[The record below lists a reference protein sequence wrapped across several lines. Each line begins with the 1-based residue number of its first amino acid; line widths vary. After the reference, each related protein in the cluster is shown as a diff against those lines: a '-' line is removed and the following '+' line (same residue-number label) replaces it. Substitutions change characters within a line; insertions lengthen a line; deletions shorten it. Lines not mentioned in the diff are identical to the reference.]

1 MAGLCEQFD
10 CMKSAI
16 TGGFC
21 ELHTLQNI
29 ANQLSQ
35 TTVRD
40 TVPSILRQTSQV
52 FETGAMRD
60 LSEDKLDFE
69 GCLTPELLTAY
80 AEFKRITRRMADGTM
95 RDDKNWKKGMPIGG
109 YMKSLW
115 RHMVALHAAYLSDA
129 MQDEYEGEGEF
140 EAAMA
145 MMFNIQG
152 FVFERIREN
161 PEWLRIGIKKHKERR
176 EAELAARRAQ
186 IQV

>member
-1 MAGLCEQFD
+1 MVVICKQLG
-10 CMKSAI
+10 CMKPAI
-16 TGGFC
+16 SNGFC
-21 ELHTLQNI
+21 AFHTLQDI
-29 ANQLSQ
+29 AGQLNEPEPH
-35 TTVRD
+35 D
-40 TVPSILRQTSQV
+40 AIPSILRQTAQV

-80 AEFKRITRRMADGTM
+80 AEYMRTTGRMANGTL
-95 RDDKNWKKGMPIGG
+95 RNTNNWKKGMPIGG

-129 MQDEYEGEGEF
+129 TQDEYGGEGEF

-161 PEWLRIGIKKHKERR
+161 PEWLRIGIEHHKKRR